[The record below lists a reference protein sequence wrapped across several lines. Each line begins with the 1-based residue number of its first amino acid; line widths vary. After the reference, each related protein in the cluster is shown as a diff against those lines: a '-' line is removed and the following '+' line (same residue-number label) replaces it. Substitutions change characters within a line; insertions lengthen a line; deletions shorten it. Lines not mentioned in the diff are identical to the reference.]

1 MCWGTGSGGSAT
13 PLRAKEKAPRSRGVT
28 RGPKNAH
35 RRRLRAG
42 EGTRSGRKAGDVH
55 RPLHVTAEP
64 PFEFHGT
71 PPFRFDRSRAAMRV
85 AG

>member
-1 MCWGTGSGGSAT
+1 MCWGTGSSGSAT
-13 PLRAKEKAPRSRGVT
+13 LRAKEKAPRSRGVT

-55 RPLHVTAEP
+55 RLQDVTRDAPPEFRNSHV
-64 PFEFHGT
+64 
-71 PPFRFDRSRAAMRV
+71 RSQPAARP
-85 AG
+85 AI